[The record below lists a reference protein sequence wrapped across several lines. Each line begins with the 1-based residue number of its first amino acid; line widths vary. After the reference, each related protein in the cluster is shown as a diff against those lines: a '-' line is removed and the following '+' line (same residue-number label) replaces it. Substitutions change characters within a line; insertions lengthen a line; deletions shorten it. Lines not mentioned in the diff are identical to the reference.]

1 MRGTCR
7 ALWEELGPLVLPEP
21 SLESLDRT
29 MDDFWQR
36 WEWPNCIGALDGKHC
51 ILQNFPA
58 QDGEWRNYKGSY
70 SMVLLAMCDANYKF
84 TRVSI
89 VNGVSGWILQA
100 IQYELQSAD
109 RLKIKMLETTE
120 DARELR
126 KAAR

>member
-21 SLESLDRT
+21 SPEILDRT

-51 ILQNFPA
+51 ILQNFRPGRRVA
-58 QDGEWRNYKGSY
+58 QYKGSY

-89 VNGVSGWILQA
+89 
-100 IQYELQSAD
+100 
-109 RLKIKMLETTE
+109 
-120 DARELR
+120 
-126 KAAR
+126 